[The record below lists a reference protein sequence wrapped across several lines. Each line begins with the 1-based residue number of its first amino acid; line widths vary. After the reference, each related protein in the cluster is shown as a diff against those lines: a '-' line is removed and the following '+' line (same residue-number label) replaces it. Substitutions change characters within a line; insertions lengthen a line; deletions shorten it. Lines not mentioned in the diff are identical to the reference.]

1 MSKTWVTSDLHL
13 GHDREF
19 IWGARGYANVEE
31 MNMKQIEKFNSVVSD
46 EDDVWILGDLVLG
59 DIDRGLELL
68 KQLKGKIH
76 VCLGNHDSA
85 RREQAYRDMGWDV
98 QLCARMKYKKISFY
112 LSHYPTITHNL
123 DEKEIWQVV
132 VNLYGHTHQTS
143 NFYHDDPWMY
153 HVGVDSHDG
162 YPVDMDQVLAD
173 VRAEM
178 KRCEEMLD
186 NDTNEG
192 GLANAT

>member
-1 MSKTWVTSDLHL
+1 MSKIWLTSDLHL

-19 IWGARGYANVEE
+19 IWGALGYADVNE
-31 MNMKQIEKFNSVVSD
+31 MNIKQIEKFNSVVSD
-46 EDDVWILGDLVLG
+46 EDEVWILGDLVLG
-59 DIDRGLELL
+59 DIEGGLALL

-85 RREQAYRDMGWDV
+85 KREQAYRDMGWDV
-98 QLCARMKYKKISFY
+98 QLCARFKYKKISFY

-132 VNLYGHTHQTS
+132 INLFGHTHQET

-162 YPVDMDQVLAD
+162 YPISLDKVLED
-173 VRAEM
+173 IREEM
-178 KRCEEMLD
+178 KKCQEMLD
-186 NDTNEG
+186 NDTEEEV
-192 GLANAT
+192 ANVV

>member
-1 MSKTWVTSDLHL
+1 
-13 GHDREF
+13 
-19 IWGARGYANVEE
+19 

-59 DIDRGLELL
+59 DIEGGLALL

-76 VCLGNHDSA
+76 VCLGNHCTS

-98 QLCARMKYKKISFY
+98 QLCARLKYKKLSFY

-132 VNLYGHTHQTS
+132 INLFGHTHQTS
-143 NFYHDDPWMY
+143 NFYRDDPWMY

-162 YPVDMDQVLAD
+162 YPILLDDIITEVK
-173 VRAEM
+173 AEM
-178 KRCEEMLD
+178 VKCESMLEED
-186 NDTNEG
+186 R
-192 GLANAT
+192 

>member
-1 MSKTWVTSDLHL
+1 MVYVTSDLHL

-19 IWGARGYANVEE
+19 IWGARGYKSVEE
-31 MNMKQIEKFNSVVSD
+31 MNKIQIEKFNSVVTD
-46 EDDVWILGDLVLG
+46 EDEVWILGDLVLG
-59 DIDRGLELL
+59 DIDGGLELL

-85 RREQAYRDMGWDV
+85 KREQAYRDMGWDV
-98 QLCARMKYKKISFY
+98 QLCARFKYKKISFY
-112 LSHYPTITHNL
+112 LSHYPTMTHNL
-123 DEKEIWQVV
+123 DEKELWQVV

-162 YPVDMDQVLAD
+162 YPVSMDQVLED
-173 VRAEM
+173 IRAEM
-178 KRCEEMLD
+178 KKCEEMLD
-186 NDTNEG
+186 NDTAQSGEVS
-192 GLANAT
+192 AT

>member
-1 MSKTWVTSDLHL
+1 MVFVTSDLHFC
-13 GHDREF
+13 HDREF
-19 IWGARGYANVEE
+19 VWSARGYADVNE
-31 MNMKQIEKFNSVVSD
+31 MNEAQVRKWNEVVTD
-46 EDDVWILGDLVLG
+46 EDEVWVLGDLMLG
-59 DIDRGLELL
+59 DFEQGLSYL

-76 VCLGNHDSA
+76 VCLGNHDTSK
-85 RREQAYRDMGWDV
+85 REQAYRNLGWDV

-112 LSHYPTITHNL
+112 LSHYPTITHNI
-123 DEKEIWQVV
+123 DEKELWQVV

-162 YPVDMDQVLAD
+162 YPVSMDQVLAD
-173 VRAEM
+173 IRAEM

-186 NDTNEG
+186 NDVAEG
-192 GLANAT
+192 GLESAT